1 MQPSDLKS
9 GQAVS
14 AARAAIDR
22 HARELSRRI
31 SSHPAAGIAACFGAG
46 YLAGKLPLFRFL
58 TGTVRL
64 ALPLAPPFLAVVG
77 AARVW
82 NLLAPPEAPAN
93 VPARE
98 EGEALNQ
105 LLAMALSSRESY
117 GRSAPRFDGE
127 DRRLIE
133 HLRAVHD
140 DSVRHLKRAVQ
151 EAGVFPLLGNS
162 PWDGI
167 VDQLAHTT
175 GSRLADSTLFPL
187 MLSSEEATVRAFEN
201 ALVDASFDE
210 DHKTLIRRQLLPRAQ
225 ENVNSLLR
233 QRSQAVQPPQL
244 AAAVP

>member
-1 MQPSDLKS
+1 MQPSDPQS

-14 AARAAIDR
+14 SMRASLDD
-22 HARELSRRI
+22 HARELSQRI
-31 SSHPAAGIAACFGAG
+31 ARNPAAGIAACFGAG

-58 TGTVRL
+58 SGAVRL

-82 NLLAPPEAPAN
+82 DLLAQPDAPVA

-105 LLAMALSSRESY
+105 LLASALSSRESY
-117 GRSAPRFDGE
+117 GRAAPRFDGE

-140 DSVRHLKRAVQ
+140 DSVRHLKKAVQ
-151 EAGVFPLLGNS
+151 ESGVFPLLGNS
-162 PWDGI
+162 PWDGL
-167 VDQLAHTT
+167 VEQLAHST
-175 GSRLADSTLFPL
+175 GGRLADSTLYPL
-187 MLSSEEATVRAFEN
+187 MLAAEESSVRAFEN
-201 ALVDASFDE
+201 ALLDASFSE
-210 DHKTLIRRQLLPRAQ
+210 DHKTLIRRHLLPRVQ

-233 QRSQAVQPPQL
+233 QRSQAPPQL
-244 AAAVP
+244 ATIPA

>member
-1 MQPSDLKS
+1 MQPSELLS
-9 GQAVS
+9 GQAISTVRT
-14 AARAAIDR
+14 ALDR
-22 HARELSRRI
+22 HARDLSRRI
-31 SSHPAAGIAACFGAG
+31 ASHPAAGIAAFFGAG

-82 NLLAPPEAPAN
+82 NLLAPPDVPAN

-117 GRSAPRFDGE
+117 GRSSPRFDGE

-140 DSVRHLKRAVQ
+140 DSVRHLKKAVQ
-151 EAGVFPLLGNS
+151 DAGVFPLLGNS
-162 PWDGI
+162 PWEGL

-187 MLSSEEATVRAFEN
+187 MLAAEESTVRAFEN
-201 ALVDASFDE
+201 ALLDATFDE
-210 DHKTLIRRQLLPRAQ
+210 GSKTLIRRQLLPRAQ

-233 QRSQAVQPPQL
+233 QRSQAVHPPQL
-244 AAAVP
+244 AAATP

>member
-1 MQPSDLKS
+1 MQPSDPQS
-9 GQAVS
+9 GEAVS
-14 AARAAIDR
+14 SARAALDR
-22 HARELSRRI
+22 YARDLSQRI
-31 SSHPAAGIAACFGAG
+31 ARHPAAGIAACFGAG

-82 NLLAPPEAPAN
+82 DLLAPPETSAT

-105 LLAMALSSRESY
+105 LLATALSSRESY

-140 DSVRHLKRAVQ
+140 DSVRHLKKAVQ
-151 EAGVFPLLGNS
+151 DAGVFPLLGNS
-162 PWDGI
+162 PWEGL
-167 VDQLAHTT
+167 VEQLANST
-175 GSRLADSTLFPL
+175 GGRLADSTLFPL
-187 MLSSEEATVRAFEN
+187 MLAAEEASVRAFEN
-201 ALVDASFDE
+201 ALLDASFSE
-210 DHKTLIRRQLLPRAQ
+210 EHKTLIRRQLLPRAQ

-233 QRSQAVQPPQL
+233 QRSQAPPQL
-244 AAAVP
+244 ATFSA